1 MLLFLLRSDIMK
13 LRRLKSNE
21 RRYISKS
28 GKKKIYKAK
37 KGKTSIKQKLENW
50 KKNKTYNKKLRAWEF
65 KIEFKK
71 EIKKIENNEKIL
83 ITLYEY
89 DYTNDDGKNLELDII
104 AETIVPANI
113 FKSNEERMNRM
124 MFYLDNILRGI
135 NDDGLAS
142 LIAGARN
149 EGKVGIEYKYT
160 DEPLKDFDFTRFE
173 INKKDFLTKIKEQ
186 RKKAGV

>member
-1 MLLFLLRSDIMK
+1 MK

-21 RRYISKS
+21 RRYSSKS

-65 KIEFKK
+65 KVVTFKK
-71 EIKKIENNEKIL
+71 EIQKIENNEKII
-83 ITLYEY
+83 ITLYEFE
-89 DYTNDDGKNLELDII
+89 TGETETGGRTLELDII

-113 FKSNEERMNRM
+113 FRSNEERMNRM
-124 MFYLDNILRGI
+124 MFYFDNILRGI

-142 LIAGARN
+142 AIASARN
-149 EGKVGIEYKYT
+149 KGKIGIEHKYI

>member
-1 MLLFLLRSDIMK
+1 MK

-65 KIEFKK
+65 KID
-71 EIKKIENNEKIL
+71 NEKIL